1 VHDHDHDHSHDGH
14 HSRRA
19 FLGSAAAAG
28 ASATLPG
35 LSWAAVPQVGDD
47 MAKAAGAWLAKLDA
61 RQRSQAQLE
70 WTNRRREDWHYVP
83 RGRPGIAFRDMT
95 PEQVAAAWDVLG
107 SLLSARG
114 MDQVRGQLKIEAV
127 LGELSGSL
135 SFRDPGNY
143 SLVLFGDPT
152 GTAAPWGWRFEGHHL
167 SLSAMVAPGHGVAVT
182 PVFFGANPAHVPARH
197 RHAGFRLLGEEET
210 AAFGLIRSL
219 DGAVRSQAII
229 GDRSLGD
236 IVSGPGRELAL
247 QRAEGA
253 PLARLN
259 EAQREG
265 VMRILQLYAGTMRE
279 EIAAAHLAKLREAG
293 IEALHFAWA
302 GSQAPGRPHYFR
314 VHGPTALLEYDNT
327 QDSANHVHSVWIDP
341 QGIFGRDLLKA
352 HYQGAH

>member
-1 VHDHDHDHSHDGH
+1 VHDHDHGHSHDG

-19 FLGSAAAAG
+19 FLGSAAAVG
-28 ASATLPG
+28 ASATLPRLG
-35 LSWAAVPQVGDD
+35 WAAVPQVGDD
-47 MAKAAGAWLAKLDA
+47 MAKAARAWLAKLDG
-61 RQRSQAQLE
+61 RQRGQAQLD
-70 WTNRRREDWHYVP
+70 WANRRREDWHYVP
-83 RGRPGIAFRDMT
+83 RSRAGLAFRDMS

-114 MDQVRGQLKIEAV
+114 IGQVRGQLKIEGV
-127 LGELSGSL
+127 LGELSGSI

-143 SLVLFGDPT
+143 ALVLFGDPAAT
-152 GTAAPWGWRFEGHHL
+152 TAPWAWRFEGHHL
-167 SLSAMVAPGHGVAVT
+167 SINVMVAPGYGVAVT

-197 RHAGFRLLGEEET
+197 QHAGFRLLGEEET
-210 AAFGLIRSL
+210 AAFSLIRSL
-219 DGAVRSQAII
+219 EADVRGQAVL

-247 QRAEGA
+247 QRTEGV

-259 EAQREG
+259 EAQRDG

-279 EIAAAHLAKLREAG
+279 EIAAAELARVREAS

-314 VHGPTALLEYDNT
+314 IHGPTALVEYDNT
-327 QDSANHVHSVWIDP
+327 QDGANHVHSVWIDP
-341 QGIFGRDLLKA
+341 LSLFGRDLLKA
-352 HYQGAH
+352 HYRGAH